1 MERLKRNTNTFIV
14 FRILQVQAH
23 RSIRGPDLVMVM
35 SLDSKCFLKRRIKL
49 CFSYQNVL
57 RSHVDPRGSEVAGW
71 ASKLICSK
79 LTLEF

>member
-1 MERLKRNTNTFIV
+1 
-14 FRILQVQAH
+14 
-23 RSIRGPDLVMVM
+23 MVM

-49 CFSYQNVL
+49 CYSYQNVL

-79 LTLEF
+79 LTLEC

>member
-1 MERLKRNTNTFIV
+1 
-14 FRILQVQAH
+14 
-23 RSIRGPDLVMVM
+23 MVM

-57 RSHVDPRGSEVAGW
+57 SHVDPRGYEVAGW

-79 LTLEF
+79 LTLEC